1 MNILFLLI
9 LCALKRDMSGMRVNI
24 TALLKPTIL
33 PVETILISKKHF
45 NNFVEIK
52 VEQVPYTSAFE
63 KNKMFLL
70 YQLWLFSHLP
80 TIGAFL
86 IYLRNV
92 IFKKEH

>member
-9 LCALKRDMSGMRVNI
+9 LCALKRDMSGMTVNT

-52 VEQVPYTSAFE
+52 VERVSHASAFE

-70 YQLWLFSHLP
+70 LP
-80 TIGAFL
+80 AL
-86 IYLRNV
+86 V
-92 IFKKEH
+92 IFTFANYRGVSNIPKKCYF

>member
-9 LCALKRDMSGMRVNI
+9 LCALKRDMSGMTVNI
-24 TALLKPTIL
+24 TALVKPTVS
-33 PVETILISKKHF
+33 PAETILISEKHLINLLKLKSNEF
-45 NNFVEIK
+45 LMHQLLKRIK
-52 VEQVPYTSAFE
+52 CFYY
-63 KNKMFLL
+63 

>member
-24 TALLKPTIL
+24 TALLKPITP
-33 PVETILISKKHF
+33 PVEITLLSKKHF

-70 YQLWLFSHLP
+70 LP
-80 TIGAFL
+80 TL
-86 IYLRNV
+86 V
-92 IFKKEH
+92 IFIFANYRGVSNMPKKCYF